1 MIKPNNDIYLK
12 ACDSYQPSECIM
24 IGDDL
29 YLDIEKA
36 KENGLNT
43 IFVNSKNLNVENL
56 DLCVFNSVM
65 DISCELVESI

>member
-1 MIKPNNDIYLK
+1 MVLINQVNALWF
-12 ACDSYQPSECIM
+12 
-24 IGDDL
+24 GDDL
-29 YLDIEKA
+29 HLDIEKA

-56 DLCVFNSVM
+56 DLCVVN